1 MFTKNVENMSLTWLV
16 KYITKTFHE
25 PVRKNLQKLDLL
37 VASIII
43 NHTKNYPELVNLQE
57 LFYQF
62 KTEVLKH
69 VTKEDL
75 VVFPVILK
83 YERIYT
89 DKLIN
94 LSDNF
99 EVINSL
105 VNDIVMKN
113 QHWEFNLY
121 LSSIIELLEWSDINN
136 KGIKEFETAKSI
148 FISIQQANLVHAK
161 LENEDLYFKWMYLQ
175 NKLKEQLSDILGK

>member
-1 MFTKNVENMSLTWLV
+1 
-16 KYITKTFHE
+16 
-25 PVRKNLQKLDLL
+25 
-37 VASIII
+37 
-43 NHTKNYPELVNLQE
+43 

-113 QHWEFNLY
+113 QH
-121 LSSIIELLEWSDINN
+121 
-136 KGIKEFETAKSI
+136 
-148 FISIQQANLVHAK
+148 
-161 LENEDLYFKWMYLQ
+161 
-175 NKLKEQLSDILGK
+175 

>member
-1 MFTKNVENMSLTWLV
+1 MFTKNVENMSLSWLV

-25 PVRKNLQKLDLL
+25 PVRKNLKKLDLL
-37 VASIII
+37 VESIVVS
-43 NHTKNYPELVNLQE
+43 HTKNYPELINLQE
-57 LFYQF
+57 LFRQF

-75 VVFPVILK
+75 VVFPTILRF
-83 YERIYT
+83 ERIYT

-99 EVINSL
+99 EVINSM

-113 QHWEFNLY
+113 QHKEFDLY
-121 LSSIIELLEWSDINN
+121 LSSIIELLEWSEINN
-136 KGIKEFETAKSI
+136 KGIKDFETAKSI
-148 FISIQQANLVHAK
+148 FISIKEANVIHSK

-175 NKLKEQLSDILGK
+175 NKLKEKLSDILEK

>member
-1 MFTKNVENMSLTWLV
+1 
-16 KYITKTFHE
+16 
-25 PVRKNLQKLDLL
+25 
-37 VASIII
+37 
-43 NHTKNYPELVNLQE
+43 
-57 LFYQF
+57 
-62 KTEVLKH
+62 
-69 VTKEDL
+69 
-75 VVFPVILK
+75 
-83 YERIYT
+83 
-89 DKLIN
+89 
-94 LSDNF
+94 
-99 EVINSL
+99 
-105 VNDIVMKN
+105 MKN